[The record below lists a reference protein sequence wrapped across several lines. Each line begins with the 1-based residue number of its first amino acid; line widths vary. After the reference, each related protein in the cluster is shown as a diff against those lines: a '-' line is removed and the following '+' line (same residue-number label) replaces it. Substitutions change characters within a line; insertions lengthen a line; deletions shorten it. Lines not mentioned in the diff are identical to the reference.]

1 MRNSWK
7 LLSSI
12 SLGLMLF
19 SCESPLSNSTS
30 QSTNKTDSTD
40 VSIKDSID
48 VSKINI
54 ESVLWKNV
62 AYDSRTF
69 TFNPSNQNTFEPFN
83 VLDSVLD
90 TLYVY
95 NESFYIAG
103 NKAITT
109 KYENASNKNHQ
120 SHLTDTFPFF
130 DIDTFTV
137 NKSEQFYEILS
148 FNNGNVSF
156 GYFENDTLSE
166 FQLSYPDSYLIT
178 ANKISLLDKE
188 KDGDQAS
195 LIAERFKISQSG
207 DTLTIFSEKLQ
218 KVSGNL
224 PNSTLWQCSQK
235 VDKYLKFEQTTN

>member
-1 MRNSWK
+1 MKNSWK
-7 LLSSI
+7 LLWSVT
-12 SLGLMLF
+12 LGLIII
-19 SCESPLSNSTS
+19 SCDSPISNSSS
-30 QSTNKTDSTD
+30 QSKDKTDSTD
-40 VSIKDSID
+40 LTIL
-48 VSKINI
+48 NI

-166 FQLSYPDSYLIT
+166 FQLSYPDSYLIID
-178 ANKISLLDKE
+178 NKITLLDKE
-188 KDGDQAS
+188 KEEDQTS

-218 KVSGNL
+218 KVSGNF
-224 PNSTLWQCSQK
+224 PNSSLWQCSK
-235 VDKYLKFEQTTN
+235 ENYKYVKFNLPKN